1 MPSPMKAQVLTRLV
15 FAAVL
20 SLPGPVAARL
30 LAADPP
36 EPAPTPAATAPPL
49 DAKSPAASA
58 APRHLTQLSNKEA
71 AARVKALPEEERKW
85 LEVYVAPIILPEER
99 NLFLQLEPQQW
110 DLFKKDFW
118 ARRERPGL
126 PDPLGPGY
134 RNRYDGLLEAAA
146 NTYGGLKSD
155 TGKMVVLRG
164 EPLSIQEYSQCN
176 DVFRDIAVWTY
187 RKTNASSV
195 GGETQFLF
203 YRQNPNAGSW
213 KLWRPMMPDSEILA
227 PSSCLRTIAEAC
239 RPAGAAGP
247 VAQGCTTNVP
257 KTCDQACEIVAIIG
271 SIRLEGDGFV
281 SAAISQPPKVD
292 TEGLERLAESFP
304 QIADANTKPLTV
316 TDEAA
321 AAPAP
326 SLPAPTPAPAPPTPA
341 PAPVAV
347 SASSNAASLP
357 HHLTQLSKKEAAA
370 RAKALPEEERK
381 WLEDYVAPI
390 IMPEEKN
397 LFLQLTEPHQREI
410 FKEEF
415 WRRREQPGLAE
426 PLGPGYRH
434 RYESFRDAAAT
445 TYGGLDSDQGKLVVR
460 RGEPLG
466 QMEFGECS
474 NVFYDIV
481 VWSYQKPNALSNAI
495 RSEQLYL
502 FYRTSFGAGSYH
514 LWMPN
519 MPDSTLLIPA
529 SCLRSIDEACR
540 QAGTPGTPS
549 NDTFCPKN
557 AVPQTCGQACEI
569 VRIIQT
575 IRGQGEGAA
584 LAAISDPPK
593 VDVEGLEKLA
603 ERFPTVGDEKAKPL
617 SVQGPGSETAVV
629 PSSPNAKATDQTAVA
644 APAPT
649 HRKLSK
655 REMHQLE
662 QALPPQYKDFLTL
675 VDMIITPEEKEVFL
689 QINENYQRDKFID
702 AFWKR
707 RTIDSSGIRTD
718 YRAVYTRRVEEAI
731 QQFGDVHNDRSKLF
745 VMAGPPDAVIPVDC
759 QDVYVPLQI
768 WYYERL
774 ESLKSKAYL
783 IFYEPYSMP
792 PYKLWLPIDGR
803 GVLLVGVGTQAT
815 GARPV
820 DIERCFE
827 WRSVEQ
833 AIQYTSALLG
843 GGAFGLQS
851 LSKIFEP
858 PKVETEGVDTIL
870 TMTTDLHQGA
880 SDIAVK
886 KLVRF
891 PEMRANKMGV
901 DLSLL
906 VPKAELHQR
915 ALGEEGF
922 YNIDVIGEVVKD
934 DRLIDNFK
942 YRFDIP
948 VGEIAGEK
956 IPLTV
961 RRYLYPGEY
970 KMVLKISD
978 GNQNAEGRLS
988 ETFVVPEQ
996 PDAPPPEVVAARA
1009 AGKAA
1014 VGRMKDEGLLP
1025 SAVTIQPIAKE
1036 IVTGLQRFETRVAE
1050 GVKAVD
1056 FYLNGSKVMTRT
1068 RAPYDADLNLGP
1080 LPRKQTIRVVAYG
1093 PTGRTVGEDEYIV
1106 NEGKEIFKVRILT
1119 PEKGSKATGPT
1130 KVVAAVA
1137 VPEGKALQKMEF
1149 YSNEARVATLYQA
1162 PYEQTV
1168 NIKDSKSLGYVR
1180 VVGTLDDGTVA
1191 EDLRYVNAPQFVSEV
1206 TVDAVELYTT
1216 VTEKGRPVN
1225 YLQAS
1230 NFKVMEDGVLQK
1242 IEGFE
1247 YVKNLPLSLGIM
1259 IDTSASMLEPL
1270 PEAEQAALKF
1280 IDFSVGEKD
1289 RAFVVSFDNEP
1300 YLLSKLTGRRDKLI
1314 RSLSGLRAEGSTALY
1329 DAIIYGLYQF
1339 TGIKGKKAL
1348 VLLTDGKDTASKF
1361 DFDTLVEYVKK
1372 SGIAIYAIGL
1382 NISGSDLEV
1391 KYKLNKIAQVTG
1403 GQSFYI
1409 SSIKGLEAVY
1419 RQVNDE
1425 LRSQYLLTYYSSNNQ
1440 EKERWRKVEVK
1451 VEPTHLQVRTIS
1463 GYYP

>member
-1 MPSPMKAQVLTRLV
+1 MATPMKAQILSRLV
-15 FAAVL
+15 FAAAL
-20 SLPGPVAARL
+20 SFPGPVAARL
-30 LAADPP
+30 LAAVAPDPT
-36 EPAPTPAATAPPL
+36 PTPAATSPSDPAPGAAADARPPVQVSAPPS
-49 DAKSPAASA
+49 APAPAGAAASPGAA
-58 APRHLTQLSNKEA
+58 APGSAPQALTQLSKKDA
-71 AARVKALPEEERKW
+71 AARLKALPEEDRKW
-85 LEVYVAPIILPEER
+85 LEDYVAPIIMPDER
-99 NLFLQLEPQQW
+99 NLFLQLTEPHQRET
-110 DLFKKDFW
+110 FKEEFW
-118 ARRERPGL
+118 KRRELPGL
-126 PDPLGPGY
+126 PEPLGPGY
-134 RNRYDGLLEAAA
+134 RNRYESLREAAET
-146 NTYGGLKSD
+146 TYGGLKSD
-155 TGKMVVLRG
+155 TGKMVVLHG
-164 EPLSIQEYSQCN
+164 EPLNIQEFPNCN
-176 DVFRDIAVWTY
+176 NVFRDIAIWTY
-187 RKTNASSV
+187 RKPNPSGSALRS
-195 GGETQFLF
+195 EIQYLF
-203 YRQNPNAGSW
+203 YRTTWGSGFW
-213 KLWRPMMPDSEILA
+213 QLWLPTMPENILLGPA
-227 PSSCLRTIAEAC
+227 ACVRTIAETC
-239 RPAGAAGP
+239 RP
-247 VAQGCTTNVP
+247 QGTSVP
-257 KTCDQACEIVAIIG
+257 NSPDTFCPKNATQPTCDDACNVARIVQNIK
-271 SIRLEGDGFV
+271 SEGPGV
-281 SAAISQPPKVD
+281 ATAGISEPPKVD
-292 TEGLERLAESFP
+292 TEGLE
-304 QIADANTKPLTV
+304 
-316 TDEAA
+316 
-321 AAPAP
+321 
-326 SLPAPTPAPAPPTPA
+326 
-341 PAPVAV
+341 
-347 SASSNAASLP
+347 
-357 HHLTQLSKKEAAA
+357 
-370 RAKALPEEERK
+370 
-381 WLEDYVAPI
+381 
-390 IMPEEKN
+390 
-397 LFLQLTEPHQREI
+397 
-410 FKEEF
+410 
-415 WRRREQPGLAE
+415 
-426 PLGPGYRH
+426 
-434 RYESFRDAAAT
+434 
-445 TYGGLDSDQGKLVVR
+445 
-460 RGEPLG
+460 
-466 QMEFGECS
+466 
-474 NVFYDIV
+474 
-481 VWSYQKPNALSNAI
+481 
-495 RSEQLYL
+495 
-502 FYRTSFGAGSYH
+502 
-514 LWMPN
+514 
-519 MPDSTLLIPA
+519 
-529 SCLRSIDEACR
+529 
-540 QAGTPGTPS
+540 
-549 NDTFCPKN
+549 
-557 AVPQTCGQACEI
+557 
-569 VRIIQT
+569 
-575 IRGQGEGAA
+575 
-584 LAAISDPPK
+584 
-593 VDVEGLEKLA
+593 KLA
-603 ERFPTVGDEKAKPL
+603 GRFPTVGDANAKPL
-617 SVQGPGSETAVV
+617 SIQGPGSETAVV
-629 PSSPNAKATDQTAVA
+629 PSSPNARATDQTAVA

-655 REMHQLE
+655 KEARQLE
-662 QALPPQYKDFLTL
+662 EALPPQYKDFLILTE
-675 VDMIITPEEKEVFL
+675 MIITPEEKEVFL

-707 RTIDSSGIRTD
+707 RTIDSAGIRTNF
-718 YRAVYTRRVEEAI
+718 RAVYTRRVQQAI
-731 QQFGDVHNDRSKLF
+731 EQFGDVHNDRSKIF

-759 QDVYVPLQI
+759 QEVYVPLQI

-774 ESLKSKAYL
+774 EALKSKAYL

-803 GVLLVGVGTQAT
+803 GVLLVGVGSQTT

-820 DIERCFE
+820 DVQRCFE
-827 WRSVEQ
+827 WRSVDQ
-833 AIQYTSALLG
+833 AIQYTTALLG
-843 GGAFGLQS
+843 GGAFGLQA
-851 LSKIFEP
+851 LSKIIEP

-880 SDIAVK
+880 SDIGVK

-891 PEMRANKMGV
+891 PEMRGNKMGV

-906 VPKAELHQR
+906 VPKAELHPR
-915 ALGEEGF
+915 SLGEEGF

-948 VGEIAGEK
+948 VGEIGGEK

-961 RRYLYPGEY
+961 RRYIYPGEY
-970 KMVLKISD
+970 KLVLKVSD

-1014 VGRMKDEGLLP
+1014 VGKMKDEGLLP

-1056 FYLNGSKVMTRT
+1056 FFLNGSKVMTRT
-1068 RAPYDADLNLGP
+1068 KAPYDADLNLGP

-1106 NEGKEIFKVRILT
+1106 NEGKEIFKIRILT
-1119 PEKGSKATGPT
+1119 PEKGSKVTGPT

-1137 VPEGKALQKMEF
+1137 VPEGKALQKLEF

-1230 NFKVMEDGVLQK
+1230 NFKVMEDGVIQK

-1259 IDTSASMLEPL
+1259 IDTSASMLESL

-1280 IDFSVGEKD
+1280 IDFSIGEKD
-1289 RAFVVSFDNEP
+1289 RAFVISFDNEP
-1300 YLLSKLTGRRDKLI
+1300 YLLSKLTSRRDKLV

-1361 DFDTLVEYVKK
+1361 DFDTLAEYVKK

-1382 NISGSDLEV
+1382 KISGTDLEV

-1403 GQSFYI
+1403 GQTFYI
-1409 SSIKGLEAVY
+1409 DSIKNLEAVY
-1419 RQVNDE
+1419 RQINEE

-1451 VEPTHLQVRTIS
+1451 VEPTNLQARTIS

>member
-1 MPSPMKAQVLTRLV
+1 M
-15 FAAVL
+15 
-20 SLPGPVAARL
+20 
-30 LAADPP
+30 
-36 EPAPTPAATAPPL
+36 
-49 DAKSPAASA
+49 
-58 APRHLTQLSNKEA
+58 
-71 AARVKALPEEERKW
+71 
-85 LEVYVAPIILPEER
+85 
-99 NLFLQLEPQQW
+99 
-110 DLFKKDFW
+110 
-118 ARRERPGL
+118 
-126 PDPLGPGY
+126 
-134 RNRYDGLLEAAA
+134 
-146 NTYGGLKSD
+146 
-155 TGKMVVLRG
+155 
-164 EPLSIQEYSQCN
+164 
-176 DVFRDIAVWTY
+176 
-187 RKTNASSV
+187 
-195 GGETQFLF
+195 
-203 YRQNPNAGSW
+203 
-213 KLWRPMMPDSEILA
+213 
-227 PSSCLRTIAEAC
+227 
-239 RPAGAAGP
+239 
-247 VAQGCTTNVP
+247 
-257 KTCDQACEIVAIIG
+257 
-271 SIRLEGDGFV
+271 
-281 SAAISQPPKVD
+281 
-292 TEGLERLAESFP
+292 
-304 QIADANTKPLTV
+304 
-316 TDEAA
+316 
-321 AAPAP
+321 
-326 SLPAPTPAPAPPTPA
+326 
-341 PAPVAV
+341 
-347 SASSNAASLP
+347 
-357 HHLTQLSKKEAAA
+357 
-370 RAKALPEEERK
+370 
-381 WLEDYVAPI
+381 
-390 IMPEEKN
+390 
-397 LFLQLTEPHQREI
+397 
-410 FKEEF
+410 
-415 WRRREQPGLAE
+415 
-426 PLGPGYRH
+426 
-434 RYESFRDAAAT
+434 
-445 TYGGLDSDQGKLVVR
+445 VVR

-466 QMEFGECS
+466 VMEFGECS
-474 NVFYDIV
+474 NVFQDIV
-481 VWSYQKPNALSNAI
+481 VWTYRKPNALSNAI
-495 RSEQLYL
+495 RSEQMYL
-502 FYRTSFGAGSYH
+502 FYRTSFGAGAYH

-519 MPDSTLLIPA
+519 MPDTTLLIPA
-529 SCLRSIDEACR
+529 SCLRTIDEACR
-540 QAGTPGTPS
+540 PAGAPASPS
-549 NDTFCPKN
+549 NDTFCPN
-557 AVPQTCGQACEI
+557 HAVPATCGQACDI

-584 LAAISDPPK
+584 LAAMSEPPK
-593 VDVEGLEKLA
+593 VDLEGIEKLA
-603 ERFPTVGDEKAKPL
+603 ERFPTVGDANAKPL

-629 PSSPNAKATDQTAVA
+629 PSSPNARATDQTA

-655 REMHQLE
+655 KEMHQLE
-662 QALPPQYKDFLTL
+662 QALPPQYKDFLTI
-675 VDMIITPEEKEVFL
+675 VDLIITPEEKEVFL
-689 QINENYQRDKFID
+689 QISENYQRDKFID

-718 YRAVYTRRVEEAI
+718 YRAVYTHRVQQAI
-731 QQFGDVHNDRSKLF
+731 DQFGDIHNDRAKLF

-759 QDVYVPLQI
+759 DDVYVPLQI

-783 IFYEPYSMP
+783 VFYEPYSMP

-815 GARPV
+815 AARPV
-820 DIERCFE
+820 DIQQCFD
-827 WRSVEQ
+827 WRTVEQ
-833 AIQYTSALLG
+833 AIQYTSILLG

-851 LSKIFEP
+851 LSKLFEP

-870 TMTTDLHQGA
+870 TMTTDIHQGA
-880 SDIAVK
+880 ADIAVK

-906 VPKAELHQR
+906 VPKAELHPR
-915 ALGEEGF
+915 SLGEEGF

-948 VGEIAGEK
+948 VEEIGGEK

-970 KMVLKISD
+970 KLVLKVSD

-996 PDAPPPEVVAARA
+996 PDSPPPEVVAARA

-1014 VGRMKDEGLLP
+1014 VGKMKDEGLVP

-1036 IVTGLQRFETRVAE
+1036 IVTGLQRFETRVAD

-1080 LPRKQTIRVVAYG
+1080 LPRKQTVRVVAYG

-1106 NEGKEIFKVRILT
+1106 NEGREVFRVRILT
-1119 PEKGSKATGPT
+1119 PEKGSKVTGPT

-1168 NIKDSKSLGYVR
+1168 TIKDSKSLGYVR
-1180 VVGTLDDGTVA
+1180 VVGTLDDGTIA

-1230 NFKVMEDGVLQK
+1230 NFKVIEDGTMQK

-1259 IDTSASMLEPL
+1259 IDTSASMLESL

-1300 YLLSKLTGRRDKLI
+1300 YLLSKLTGRKDKLI

-1348 VLLTDGKDTASKF
+1348 VLVTDGKDTASKF

-1382 NISGSDLEV
+1382 KISGTDLEV
-1391 KYKLNKIAQVTG
+1391 KYKLNKVAQVTG
-1403 GQSFYI
+1403 GQTFYI
-1409 SSIKGLEAVY
+1409 DSIKNLETVY
-1419 RQVNDE
+1419 RQINEE

-1451 VEPTHLQVRTIS
+1451 VEPTNLQARTIS

>member
-1 MPSPMKAQVLTRLV
+1 MPSPMKAQIFSRLV

-20 SLPGPVAARL
+20 SFPGPVAARL
-30 LAADPP
+30 LAAAPP
-36 EPAPTPAATAPPL
+36 DPAPTPAATNPPTEATGAPSSPAPTPAPAPASGAPASAEASAPAAAAAAPP
-49 DAKSPAASA
+49 AAAPQTGAPQAAAAASA
-58 APRHLTQLSNKEA
+58 PQHVTQLSKKEA
-71 AARVKALPEEERKW
+71 AARLKALPEEDRKW
-85 LEVYVAPIILPEER
+85 LEDYVAPIILPDEK
-99 NLFLQLEPQQW
+99 NLYLQLTESHQRET
-110 DLFKKDFW
+110 FKEDFW
-118 ARRERPGL
+118 KRRELPGL
-126 PDPLGPGY
+126 PEPLGPGY
-134 RNRYDGLLEAAA
+134 RNRYESFREAAET
-146 NTYGGLKSD
+146 TYGGLKSD
-155 TGKMVVLRG
+155 TGKMVVLHG
-164 EPLSIQEYSQCN
+164 EPLNIQEFPNCN
-176 DVFRDIAVWTY
+176 NVFRDIAIWSY
-187 RKTNASSV
+187 RKPNPSFNAV
-195 GGETQFLF
+195 
-203 YRQNPNAGSW
+203 R
-213 KLWRPMMPDSEILA
+213 SEI
-227 PSSCLRTIAEAC
+227 
-239 RPAGAAGP
+239 
-247 VAQGCTTNVP
+247 Q
-257 KTCDQACEIVAIIG
+257 
-271 SIRLEGDGFV
+271 
-281 SAAISQPPKVD
+281 
-292 TEGLERLAESFP
+292 
-304 QIADANTKPLTV
+304 
-316 TDEAA
+316 
-321 AAPAP
+321 
-326 SLPAPTPAPAPPTPA
+326 
-341 PAPVAV
+341 
-347 SASSNAASLP
+347 
-357 HHLTQLSKKEAAA
+357 
-370 RAKALPEEERK
+370 
-381 WLEDYVAPI
+381 
-390 IMPEEKN
+390 
-397 LFLQLTEPHQREI
+397 
-410 FKEEF
+410 
-415 WRRREQPGLAE
+415 
-426 PLGPGYRH
+426 
-434 RYESFRDAAAT
+434 
-445 TYGGLDSDQGKLVVR
+445 
-460 RGEPLG
+460 
-466 QMEFGECS
+466 
-474 NVFYDIV
+474 
-481 VWSYQKPNALSNAI
+481 
-495 RSEQLYL
+495 YL
-502 FYRTSFGAGSYH
+502 FYRTTWGSGFWQ
-514 LWMPN
+514 LWLPTMPEN
-519 MPDSTLLIPA
+519 VLLGPA
-529 SCLRSIDEACR
+529 SCVRTISETCR
-540 QAGTPGTPS
+540 PAGGASVPNSP
-549 NDTFCPKN
+549 DTFCPKN
-557 AVPQTCGQACEI
+557 ATQPTCDDACNVARI
-569 VRIIQT
+569 VQNIKS
-575 IRGQGEGAA
+575 QGDGVATA
-584 LAAISDPPK
+584 GISEPPK
-593 VDVEGLEKLA
+593 VDTEGLEKLA
-603 ERFPTVGDEKAKPL
+603 ERFPTVGDANAKPL
-617 SVQGPGSETAVV
+617 SIQGPGSETAVV

-655 REMHQLE
+655 KEARQLE
-662 QALPPQYKDFLTL
+662 EALPPQYKDFLILT
-675 VDMIITPEEKEVFL
+675 DMIITPEEKEVFL
-689 QINENYQRDKFID
+689 QISENYQRDKFID

-707 RTIDSSGIRTD
+707 RTIDATGIRTD
-718 YRAVYTRRVEEAI
+718 YRAVYTRRVQQAI
-731 QQFGDVHNDRSKLF
+731 EQFGDVHNDRAKIF

-774 ESLKSKAYL
+774 EAMKSKAYL
-783 IFYEPYSMP
+783 IFYEPYGMP

-803 GVLLVGVGTQAT
+803 GVLLVGVGAQTT

-820 DIERCFE
+820 DIQRCFE

-833 AIQYTSALLG
+833 AIQYTTALLG

-851 LSKIFEP
+851 LSKLIEP

-880 SDIAVK
+880 SDIGVR

-891 PEMRANKMGV
+891 PEMRGNKMGV

-906 VPKAELHQR
+906 VPKSELHPR
-915 ALGEEGF
+915 SLGEEGF
-922 YNIDVIGEVVKD
+922 YNVDVIGEVVKD

-948 VGEIAGEK
+948 VGEVGGEK

-961 RRYLYPGEY
+961 RRYIYPGEY
-970 KMVLKISD
+970 KLVLKVSD

-988 ETFVVPEQ
+988 ESFVVPEQ
-996 PDAPPPEVVAARA
+996 PDAPPPEVAAARA

-1014 VGRMKDEGLLP
+1014 VGKMKDEGLLP

-1068 RAPYDADLNLGP
+1068 KAPYDADLNLGP

-1119 PEKGSKATGPT
+1119 PEKGSKVSGPT

-1149 YSNEARVATLYQA
+1149 YSNEARVATLYQS

-1168 NIKDSKSLGYVR
+1168 TIKDSKSLGYVR

-1216 VTEKGRPVN
+1216 VSEKGRPVN

-1230 NFKVMEDGVLQK
+1230 NFKVFEDGAVQK

-1403 GQSFYI
+1403 GQTFYI
-1409 SSIKGLEAVY
+1409 SSIKGLEGVY
-1419 RQVNDE
+1419 RQINEE

-1451 VEPTHLQVRTIS
+1451 VEPTNLQARTIS